1 MKLGGRRQSRNVED
15 RRGQRA
21 PMGRSGGGIPVF
33 RGGKISIGTIV
44 IALIAWLAFGV
55 NPLQFLG
62 GVDILEPEQSSVSQS
77 GTTGQL
83 TDAEG
88 VFVAQVLATTEDI
101 WSQQFRLNDF
111 GNYKE
116 PRLVLYSGATRTACG
131 LGQGAMGPFYCPTD
145 QTVYLDLSFF
155 RDTGKRMGV
164 RGEFAQGYVIA
175 HEVGHHV
182 QRVLGILEQTQRAQ
196 QRSNQRQANQ
206 ISVLTELQADC
217 YAGIWAHELQK
228 QGDVID
234 EKDIR
239 DAMNAAAAVGDDR
252 IQRNTQGYAVPDSFT
267 HGSSEQ
273 RVRWFTRGLQTGS
286 FEACNTFSG

>member
-1 MKLGGRRQSRNVED
+1 MRLGGRRQSRNVED
-15 RRGQRA
+15 RRGQRGA
-21 PMGRSGGGIPVF
+21 GGMGGGIPIF
-33 RGGKISIGTIV
+33 RGGKLSLGTIV
-44 IALIAWLAFGV
+44 IALVAWLAFGV
-55 NPLQFLG
+55 NPLQLLG
-62 GVDILEPEQSSVSQS
+62 GMSALEVDQSTVSHRGS
-77 GTTGQL
+77 TGEL

-88 VFVAQVLATTEDI
+88 VFVSKVLATTEDI
-101 WSQQFRLNDF
+101 WAEQFRQHQY
-111 GNYKE
+111 GRYKE

-131 LGQGAMGPFYCPTD
+131 LGQGAMGPFYCPSD
-145 QTVYLDLSFF
+145 QTVYLDLEFF
-155 RDTGKRMGV
+155 RETGKRMGV

-182 QRVLGILEQTQRAQ
+182 QQILGVLEQTQRAQ

-217 YAGIWAHELQK
+217 FAGIWAHELAK
-228 QGDVID
+228 QSDTID

-252 IQRNTQGYAVPDSFT
+252 IQRNTQGYVVPDAFT

-273 RVRWFTRGLQTGS
+273 RVSWFTRGFKTGS
-286 FEACNTFSG
+286 IEACNTFTN